1 MPISSSSMA
10 FQSVL
15 ERQLAPALSS
25 GQLAVCV
32 SAKIIAASHAL
43 RDIEDGHNAADW
55 LGCVLAMLAAGRHS
69 TVCSAAHMKCAFV
82 SQPDDMMVHCRLN
95 KLAGRRGINKDW
107 DTESG
112 SEAEEEE
119 EVAETGSKGSMNRPS
134 GASSKAQSDAE
145 TEHSTQRQRPSSKA
159 DARRL
164 LEGRRRWVWAYPP
177 YNPHA

>member
-1 MPISSSSMA
+1 
-10 FQSVL
+10 
-15 ERQLAPALSS
+15 
-25 GQLAVCV
+25 
-32 SAKIIAASHAL
+32 
-43 RDIEDGHNAADW
+43 
-55 LGCVLAMLAAGRHS
+55 MLATGRHN
-69 TVCSAAHMKCAFV
+69 TVSSAALVKCASV
-82 SQPDDMMVHCRLN
+82 SQSNNKMVHCRLN

-107 DTESG
+107 DTDSG

-164 LEGRRRWVWAYPP
+164 LEGRRR
-177 YNPHA
+177 